1 MPRSIRGRVLL
12 LAMSAQLLAISCAV
26 GLSVMYVHR
35 ALWSSL
41 DSDLRTRMVRLLA
54 LVGQDEQ
61 NPQKLEF
68 DSGQVQI
75 PPGDIF
81 TIQDAQGRTLASSA
95 DWPENRPQP
104 KSGAWT
110 FVRNGLE
117 YRATGLWN
125 APILDQEDMQ
135 VPPLRVTL
143 LYAIPAT
150 STQIQI
156 AKATRMVVLV
166 GAFALL
172 LSACL
177 TWWAVG
183 RGMRPLLDLA
193 ARADRIHPDRA
204 DFEEPED
211 ISRTTELIPL
221 ARALSSLASR
231 VRQAFDRERRFLS
244 DAAHELKTSVAIQ
257 KSTLQLLEHGNPTNE
272 EYRDGLA
279 KALEDS
285 ARIEHLVRD
294 MLLLSSLE
302 HKRSALPVATAAAPV
317 QLSETIMAAL
327 EQLAPMARMR
337 SVEFQFGSP
346 VDGFITATAPE
357 LALLWTNLLE
367 NAIQH
372 SQPGSSVVIDTEQCE
387 SSFVVRVVDTGEGI
401 SCVDLPHVFDR
412 FYRADPSRSRARGG
426 FGLGLSIA
434 KAVVDRLGG
443 TIRISSVPD
452 AGTTVE
458 VLLPCT
464 KEAFRIQ
471 PEAAAPRAEG
481 KS

>member
-61 NPQKLEF
+61 KPQKLEF

-81 TIQDAQGRTLASSA
+81 TILDAQGRVLASSVS
-95 DWPENRPQP
+95 WPENRPQP
-104 KSGAWT
+104 RREAWT
-110 FVRNGLE
+110 FVRNNVE
-117 YRATGLWN
+117 YRAAGLWN

-135 VPPLRVTL
+135 VPPLCVTL
-143 LYAIPAT
+143 LYAMPAT
-150 STQIQI
+150 RTEIKI
-156 AKATRMVVLV
+156 ASATRMAVLA

-172 LSACL
+172 FSAVL
-177 TWWAVG
+177 TWLAVG
-183 RGMRPLLDLA
+183 KGMRPLIDLA
-193 ARADRIHPDRA
+193 ALADRIHPDKA
-204 DFEEPED
+204 DFEEPKD

-221 ARALSSLASR
+221 ARALYSLASR
-231 VRQAFDRERRFLS
+231 VQQAFDRERRFLS
-244 DAAHELKTSVAIQ
+244 DAAHELKTSVAIH

-272 EYRDGLA
+272 EYREGLE
-279 KALEDS
+279 KSLEDS
-285 ARIEHLVRD
+285 ARIEHLVGD
-294 MLLLSSLE
+294 MLLLASLE
-302 HKRSALPVATAAAPV
+302 HNRGTMPVAASVAPV
-317 QLSETIMAAL
+317 QLDDTIIAAL

-337 SVEFQFGSP
+337 TIEFHFERR
-346 VDGFITATAPE
+346 VDSLINATAPE
-357 LALLWTNLLE
+357 LTLLWTNLLE

-372 SQPGSSVVIDTEQCE
+372 SQAGSLVVIDTEQTENSCT
-387 SSFVVRVVDTGEGI
+387 VRVVDTGEGI
-401 SCVDLPHVFDR
+401 SCVDLPHVFER

-434 KAVVDRLGG
+434 KAVVDHVGG
-443 TIRISSVPD
+443 TIQISSIPK

-458 VLLPCT
+458 VLLHYT
-464 KEAFRIQ
+464 KGGFRID
-471 PEAAAPRAEG
+471 PETTSGAES